1 VVVVPVYIHLL
12 TPQEKVVDLVDLML
26 VQEMEVLSMQ
36 LLLIQH

>member
-1 VVVVPVYIHLL
+1 VVVDLAYIHLL

-36 LLLIQH
+36 PLLIRD